1 MRILDYKTQKTMN
14 DVGIFLSKE
23 EAEELLAYLQRL
35 VQSPAVQRV
44 HLSEIVGSRLE
55 RELTVALDGEP
66 HPLAVARTAWGP
78 PAVALSAKGRRLAE
92 LAEHVLERL
101 RRILERVALFLADRG
116 LQDLHHPVASDL
128 GRQRE

>member
-1 MRILDYKTQKTMN
+1 LSVSADNYYLEHEDQGRTKMRILDYKTQKTMN

-66 HPLAVARTAWGP
+66 HPLAVARTA
-78 PAVALSAKGRRLAE
+78 
-92 LAEHVLERL
+92 
-101 RRILERVALFLADRG
+101 
-116 LQDLHHPVASDL
+116 
-128 GRQRE
+128 